1 MVRVFPKSANQPNEI
16 ALTIC
21 NSIFRNC
28 FRLMRDWKLENLANG
43 EEITVVFRSERKK
56 RNTSRG
62 GLQFPTGFFTKIPC
76 NLTFNRNFQIFLIN
90 GEHPY
95 FSKNPFGN
103 CRLPPEVILSSWF
116 NSLIMEV
123 YCKRAQFLS
132 MPRSL
137 ANASYSSAFRRLVL
151 PYSDFILTH
160 PVKRTPR
167 LWEHSNTVDLSH
179 TSEKFWCLW
188 NMCSISWK
196 TLSWSYKEIFRLL
209 LCLSC

>member
-1 MVRVFPKSANQPNEI
+1 MVRKLLSFSVRNGKREI
-16 ALTIC
+16 PLEVVY
-21 NSIFRNC
+21 NSRT
-28 FRLMRDWKLENLANG
+28 D
-43 EEITVVFRSERKK
+43 
-56 RNTSRG
+56 
-62 GLQFPTGFFTKIPC
+62 FFTKIPC

-90 GEHPY
+90 GKHPY
-95 FSKNPFGN
+95 FPKNPFGN

-137 ANASYSSAFRRLVL
+137 ANASHSSAFRRLVL

-167 LWEHSNTVDLSH
+167 L
-179 TSEKFWCLW
+179 
-188 NMCSISWK
+188 
-196 TLSWSYKEIFRLL
+196 
-209 LCLSC
+209 

>member
-1 MVRVFPKSANQPNEI
+1 
-16 ALTIC
+16 
-21 NSIFRNC
+21 
-28 FRLMRDWKLENLANG
+28 MRDWKLENLANS

-62 GLQFPTGFFTKIPC
+62 GLQFPNGFFTKIPC

-90 GEHPY
+90 GKHPY
-95 FSKNPFGN
+95 FPKNPFGN

-137 ANASYSSAFRRLVL
+137 ANASHSSAFRSLVL

-167 LWEHSNTVDLSH
+167 L
-179 TSEKFWCLW
+179 
-188 NMCSISWK
+188 
-196 TLSWSYKEIFRLL
+196 
-209 LCLSC
+209 